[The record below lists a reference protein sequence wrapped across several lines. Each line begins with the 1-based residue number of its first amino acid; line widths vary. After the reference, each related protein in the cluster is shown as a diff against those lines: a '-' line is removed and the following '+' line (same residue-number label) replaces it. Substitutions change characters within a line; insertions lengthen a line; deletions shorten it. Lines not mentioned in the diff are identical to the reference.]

1 MSREQEIE
9 QFRKEATEHYLKV
22 LNAENSTKNAKSD
35 LEAFLSAVMAKNVI
49 AALVE
54 DDIKLMFGDG
64 TTPPLGLSIEWYC
77 PRCGQ
82 ATASEL
88 DDYETASR
96 RYIHKSG
103 AAPCVVPNSEVAQ

>member
-9 QFRKEATEHYLKV
+9 QYRKKATEEYLELTYAKQFI
-22 LNAENSTKNAKSD
+22 KKAKSD
-35 LEAFLSAVMAKNVI
+35 FEAHLYSAMVSNVI
-49 AALVE
+49 AAMVE
-54 DDIKLMFGDG
+54 SDIRELFGDG
-64 TTPPLGLSIEWYC
+64 TTPPLSFIAERHC
-77 PRCGQ
+77 PRCGH
-82 ATASEL
+82 TTESEL